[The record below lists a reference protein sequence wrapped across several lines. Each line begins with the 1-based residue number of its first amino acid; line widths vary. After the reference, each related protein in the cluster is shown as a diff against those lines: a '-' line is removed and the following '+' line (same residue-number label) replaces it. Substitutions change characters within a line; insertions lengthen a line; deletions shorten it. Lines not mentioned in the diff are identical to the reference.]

1 MGFFSFIKKV
11 FAGESADDVAL
22 DAARARHGI
31 KVNAKTKAVAN
42 KPTTEAERFAEN
54 YDAWE
59 ELRRYRS
66 NFFLGSWVTR
76 KFRPIGED
84 TVKKQLEDL
93 EKKRQAEAER
103 KNEKEERKK
112 GGV

>member
-11 FAGESADDVAL
+11 FAGESADDAAL

-31 KVNAKTKAVAN
+31 IIDAKDKAAAD
-42 KPTTEAERFAEN
+42 KTTTEEQRFAEN

-59 ELRRYRS
+59 ELRHFRS
-66 NFFLGSWVTR
+66 YFFLGRWATR
-76 KFRPIGED
+76 KFHPIGED
-84 TVKKQLEDL
+84 KVKKQLEDL

-103 KNEKEERKK
+103 KKEKEERKK
-112 GGV
+112 G